1 MPEGDTIYRAARAL
15 AKALVGRVVT
25 GFETNLAPIARVNDD
40 SPVVGRVVERVES
53 RGKWCLI
60 FFSGDLILVTHM
72 LMSGS
77 WHIYRPREKWWMG
90 RSRMRVAI
98 RVGVESAKAKLASDE
113 QRAVSDELDLTDAG
127 EGGAAGEMRGSL
139 HSALRAPVEMTADGG
154 RAPVEVTARDKQRQ
168 EQGPQQ
174 IPFGNDNQERQ
185 KQKQIPLRQAQG
197 RLFGNDNQ
205 AGQEQKQIGFGS
217 DNQRDGGDGGYEAV
231 AFNVP
236 IVEFHTARSLERS
249 GQVPKLGPDLFSGE
263 FTVAGGVARMEAY
276 GVEHPE
282 AEVGVVLLNQRVLA
296 GLGNVYK
303 SEVAFAA
310 GVNPFRQM
318 GTVTGREREQM
329 VEFAVRWMKA
339 NVNDGS
345 GSSTGGDG
353 IVTYAG
359 NRRTTHSSNRADRL
373 WVYGRQGQEC
383 RRCGATVM
391 MRKQGEQARSTYW
404 CPGCQAWVAGEGQ
417 TGEAPV
423 GGAFGSRRRKVG
435 C

>member
-15 AKALVGRVVT
+15 SKALEGKVVS
-25 GFETNLAPIARVNDD
+25 GFETNLALIARVNDD
-40 SPVVGRVVERVES
+40 TPVVGRMVERVES
-53 RGKWCLI
+53 RGKWCLV

-77 WHIYRPREKWWMG
+77 WHIYRAGERWWMG
-90 RSRMRVAI
+90 RSRMRVAV
-98 RVGVESAKAKLASDE
+98 RV
-113 QRAVSDELDLTDAG
+113 
-127 EGGAAGEMRGSL
+127 EG
-139 HSALRAPVEMTADGG
+139 
-154 RAPVEVTARDKQRQ
+154 
-168 EQGPQQ
+168 
-174 IPFGNDNQERQ
+174 F
-185 KQKQIPLRQAQG
+185 
-197 RLFGNDNQ
+197 
-205 AGQEQKQIGFGS
+205 
-217 DNQRDGGDGGYEAV
+217 EAV

-249 GQVPKLGPDLFSGE
+249 GQVPKLGPDLLAGE
-263 FTVAGGVARMEAY
+263 FTVEAGVARMEQYAQ
-276 GVEHPE
+276 EQPA
-282 AEVGVVLLNQRVLA
+282 AEVGVTLLNQRVLA

-318 GTVTGREREQM
+318 ATVTTREREQM
-329 VEFAVRWMKA
+329 VEFALRWMRA

-345 GSSTGGDG
+345 GDG
-353 IVTYAG
+353 IVTYTG
-359 NRRTTHSSNRADRL
+359 IRRTTHSSRREDRL

-404 CPGCQAWVAGEGQ
+404 CPGCQPWVAAEGQ
-417 TGEAPV
+417 TAAAPV
-423 GGAFGSRRRKVG
+423 GGEYGSRRRKVG